1 MTVTTPAAEVNM
13 LYKCF
18 RRIYEVTF
26 GTGMQQYLKII
37 DTFGEKVNVQS

>member
-18 RRIYEVTF
+18 QRIYEVTF
-26 GTGMQQYLKII
+26 GTGMQHYLKII
-37 DTFGEKVNVQS
+37 GTFGEKVNVQS